1 MAPSYLS
8 ALLLTIAFPL
18 TGHCAELTG
27 RVVGV
32 HDGDT
37 VTLLSAGKV
46 THKIRLS
53 GIDAPELGQ
62 AFGRRSKE
70 NLSKWAFSRSVT
82 VDWSKKDRYGR
93 IVGKL
98 LVDGRDVNLEQVKV
112 GLAWWYRAYANEQ
125 SPEDQGRYEQGEK
138 SAQDSRKGLW
148 GDPSPVPPWEWRR
161 SRRK

>member
-1 MAPSYLS
+1 MVSPFLS
-8 ALLLTIAFPL
+8 ALLLTIAFTLPA
-18 TGHCAELTG
+18 HCAELTG

-37 VTLLSAGKV
+37 VTLLDAGKV

-70 NLSKWAFSRSVT
+70 NLSKLVFNKSVI
-82 VDWSKKDRYGR
+82 VEWSKKDRYGR
-93 IVGKL
+93 TVGKI
-98 LVDGRDVNLEQVKV
+98 LVDGQDVNLEQVKA
-112 GLAWWYRAYANEQ
+112 GLAWWYRAYAKEQ
-125 SPEDQGRYEQGEK
+125 SPEDQGRYERAEE
-138 SAQDSRKGLW
+138 SAQVSKRGLW
-148 GDPSPVPPWEWRR
+148 GDPNPVPPWEWRQ